1 MAESLPASAGDAGE
15 AGLIPGSGRP
25 PGGGDG
31 TPLHY
36 SWLEN
41 SMGRGTRLLQPMG
54 HTYTL

>member
-1 MAESLPASAGDAGE
+1 MAENLPVSVGDAGE

-31 TPLHY
+31 TPLPY

-41 SMGRGTRLLQPMG
+41 SMGRGTRPLQPMG
-54 HTYTL
+54 HTHTL